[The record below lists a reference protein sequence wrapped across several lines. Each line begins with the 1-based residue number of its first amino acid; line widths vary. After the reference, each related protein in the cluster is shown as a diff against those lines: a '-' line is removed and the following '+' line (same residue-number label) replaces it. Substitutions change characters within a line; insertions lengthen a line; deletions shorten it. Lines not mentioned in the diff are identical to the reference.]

1 MNPFFHKIHIFW
13 IPGNFFWIKCGF
25 LPLWDSRCYSVIVFK
40 HCACSS
46 IYLTFFAIIQWYKSP
61 FARAHF
67 GTIFNEKPVDASQ
80 IFFLGKWRHRDLILF
95 LAPFN
100 CLMQC
105 VSSVWRRWCTVFENI
120 QKNLSLPFAK
130 GVEFFGYKSILG
142 YSIMWIE
149 KKKIGFFSRG
159 FCTWKHFQNF
169 DFHRSKKKESLETL

>member
-1 MNPFFHKIHIFW
+1 MPLCDRW
-13 IPGNFFWIKCGF
+13 YF
-25 LPLWDSRCYSVIVFK
+25 LSVFK

-67 GTIFNEKPVDASQ
+67 GTIFNEKPLDASQ

-105 VSSVWRRWCTVFENI
+105 VSSVWRRRCTAFENI
-120 QKNLSLPFAK
+120 QKISHYNEPNFLGTNL
-130 GVEFFGYKSILG
+130 FFRL
-142 YSIMWIE
+142 
-149 KKKIGFFSRG
+149 FNHVNFSRG
-159 FCTWKHFQNF
+159 FLHLKAFSELWFSPK
-169 DFHRSKKKESLETL
+169 